1 MRLSAKTEY
10 AALAALAL
18 ARCWDREEPL
28 SIRAI
33 STAEHVPERFLVH
46 ILLQLK
52 AAGLVTS
59 IRGAAGG
66 YHLAKP
72 PRDITL
78 EDIHRA
84 IEGRPDSIAPIT
96 GGLARRSRAAA
107 VLDDA
112 WGDAALAE
120 TTALRSITLADLADR
135 CHAAVGA
142 MYYI

>member
-18 ARCWDREEPL
+18 ARCSDHETPL

-33 STAEHVPERFLVH
+33 STAEQVPERFLVH

-59 IRGAAGG
+59 VRGAAGG
-66 YHLAKP
+66 YHLARP
-72 PRDITL
+72 PHDITL
-78 EDIHRA
+78 DDIHRA
-84 IEGRPDSIAPIT
+84 IEGSPECIAPIT
-96 GGLARRSRAAA
+96 GALARRSPAAA

-112 WGDAALAE
+112 WSDAFNAE
-120 TTALRSITLADLADR
+120 KTTLRSVTLADLVDR
-135 CHAAVGA
+135 CHVVCEG

>member
-18 ARCWDREEPL
+18 ARRWNRDEPL

-33 STAEHVPERFLVH
+33 STTEQVPERFLVH

-59 IRGAAGG
+59 IRGAGGG
-66 YHLAKP
+66 YHLSRP
-72 PRDITL
+72 PREITL
-78 EDIHRA
+78 DDIHAA

-96 GGLARRSRAAA
+96 GDLARRSRAAA
-107 VLDDA
+107 VPGPRGRLPPLA
-112 WGDAALAE
+112 TAARARRRR
-120 TTALRSITLADLADR
+120 TGSRARPR
-135 CHAAVGA
+135 
-142 MYYI
+142 

>member
-10 AALAALAL
+10 AAVAALAL
-18 ARCWDREEPL
+18 ARRWDRDEPL

-33 STAEHVPERFLVH
+33 SSTEQVPERFLVH

-59 IRGAAGG
+59 IRGAGGG
-66 YHLAKP
+66 YHLARS
-72 PRDITL
+72 PREITL
-78 EDIHRA
+78 EDIHTA
-84 IEGRPDSIAPIT
+84 IEGRPGAIAPIT
-96 GGLARRSRAAA
+96 GDLARRSRAAA
-107 VLDDA
+107 VLDGA

-120 TTALRSITLADLADR
+120 AMALRSVTLADLADR
-135 CHAAVGA
+135 CQAAA

>member
-18 ARCWDREEPL
+18 ARRWDRDEPL

-33 STAEHVPERFLVH
+33 SKAEQVPERFLVH

-59 IRGAAGG
+59 TRGACGG
-66 YHLAKP
+66 YHLARP
-72 PRDITL
+72 PREITL
-78 EDIHRA
+78 EDIHSA
-84 IEGRPDSIAPIT
+84 IEGRPDSTAPIT
-96 GGLARRSRAAA
+96 GDLARRSRAAA

-112 WGDAALAE
+112 WADAALAE
-120 TTALRSITLADLADR
+120 SLALRSVTLADLADR
-135 CHAAVGA
+135 CLAAA